1 MATDQ
6 AVTPVPP
13 AGQGPRRGS
22 DSEPIPGGQEN
33 FSRPEQD
40 GPAGTNESSAPLN
53 FSDLKPH
60 QFGIS
65 VESFT
70 RSSSTSKDKSRVAQ
84 IKARRRSCVGVRG
97 SPETN
102 SLIRFRAQLRM
113 KTPPEPH
120 TPELVRSSPFFP
132 RVAFTLREKMAHI
145 QSQIDVAENDARDPT
160 AAQDSDTGGGSS
172 TQDYLS
178 DGISC
183 SKGKEN
189 NPPTS
194 PKASKKRRL
203 GPLVGCSVEI
213 TEEDISIARSS
224 LKEQEDAICKH
235 QSPSPPPRDDP
246 AAVSPAQQSSFH
258 ISSLHSLLEMK
269 PTDVDETTVARK
281 KKQVRFGGPLSPEF
295 FDKNLP
301 PSTPLQ
307 KGATPSRAATP
318 AGGWPLRS
326 VLKTPQRSESDAQ
339 LQAER
344 LTPAWFGAS
353 PTFAIPGRHRTSHER
368 DDSQD
373 GKIVFPPMEEI
384 DSAVSS
390 DADCVFDA
398 HPLNLNM
405 DFHEETLSQNR
416 TVDTEP
422 NRASETEAMDEQE
435 SVAEERQ
442 PEGEAESE
450 TPTQS
455 TNGRRTKKEEQ
466 SEREPG
472 TRRGKRK
479 RKQPEDTEPVKKS
492 TRSAAKSA
500 CRKMKVASA
509 ARRWNKDVDRSLYSS
524 RQYASKN
531 PSLSPIKE
539 RMSFIRHSLAMQQT
553 PEIGAATHQG
563 SGIQLQVAD
572 GSLHREE
579 IAEAKAEENL
589 SDNPVTLPTCSPGK
603 QSGQLRSRVRG
614 RPKKGKVSAA
624 DCEELQ
630 EEVTE
635 QRFEVQSSVSLDGSQ
650 GTPWMSSQQCEAD
663 PDEPSD
669 HISVDLQCTDSSK
682 YDAGLLAPTSSFAPL
697 GDKSN
702 DTEPAV
708 KKAKRGRKSLAFLY
722 AHHAEEPQP
731 SYDVTADGGGGRA
744 EREQE
749 NTQSSSEHDG
759 EPGEPHLDLAPW
771 QSDLNFEDVFKPVP
785 NRQRRSVRRSLRNQA
800 NLELGSVDAGLAWV
814 PHSSPDSFRETRR
827 SSRRRLSAALAVQP
841 LHAEKTQESSSN
853 DLRAKE
859 EDL

>member
-1 MATDQ
+1 
-6 AVTPVPP
+6 
-13 AGQGPRRGS
+13 
-22 DSEPIPGGQEN
+22 
-33 FSRPEQD
+33 
-40 GPAGTNESSAPLN
+40 
-53 FSDLKPH
+53 
-60 QFGIS
+60 
-65 VESFT
+65 
-70 RSSSTSKDKSRVAQ
+70 
-84 IKARRRSCVGVRG
+84 
-97 SPETN
+97 
-102 SLIRFRAQLRM
+102 M

-145 QSQIDVAENDARDPT
+145 QSQIDVAENDACDPT
-160 AAQDSDTGGGSS
+160 PAQDSGTGGGGS

-178 DGISC
+178 DGISG
-183 SKGKEN
+183 SEGKEN

-194 PKASKKRRL
+194 PRASKKRRL

-224 LKEQEDAICKH
+224 LTEQEDAICKQ

-246 AAVSPAQQSSFH
+246 AAVSPARQSSLH
-258 ISSLHSLLEMK
+258 ISSLPSLLEMK
-269 PTDVDETTVARK
+269 PTVDVDETTVARK
-281 KKQVRFGGPLSPEF
+281 KKQVRFGGPLSPEL

-307 KGATPSRAATP
+307 KGATPARAATP

-353 PTFAIPGRHRTSHER
+353 PTFAIPGRHRRSHER
-368 DDSQD
+368 DDDQD

-398 HPLNLNM
+398 QPLNLNM
-405 DFHEETLSQNR
+405 DFQEETLSQNP

-422 NRASETEAMDEQE
+422 KRASETEAMDEQE

-455 TNGRRTKKEEQ
+455 RNGRRTKKEEQ
-466 SEREPG
+466 SEMEAG
-472 TRRGKRK
+472 TRRGTRK
-479 RKQPEDTEPVKKS
+479 RKQPEDSEPVKKS

-531 PSLSPIKE
+531 PGLSPIKE
-539 RMSFIRHSLAMQQT
+539 RMSFTLHSLTVQQT
-553 PEIGAATHQG
+553 PESAAATHQG
-563 SGIQLQVAD
+563 SGVQLQVAD

-589 SDNPVTLPTCSPGK
+589 SLPTCSPGK

-635 QRFEVQSSVSLDGSQ
+635 QRFELQSSVSLGGSQ
-650 GTPWMSSQQCEAD
+650 GTPRMSSQQSEAD
-663 PDEPSD
+663 PDQPSD
-669 HISVDLQCTDSSK
+669 HISVHIQCTDSSEC
-682 YDAGLLAPTSSFAPL
+682 DAGLLAPTSSSAPL

-708 KKAKRGRKSLAFLY
+708 KKAKRGRKSSASLY
-722 AHHAEEPQP
+722 VHAKEPQP
-731 SYDVTADGGGGRA
+731 SSDGEGGQA
-744 EREQE
+744 EREQD
-749 NTQSSSEHDG
+749 NTQSSSEHEG

-771 QSDLNFEDVFKPVP
+771 QSDFNFEDVFKAVP
-785 NRQRRSVRRSLRNQA
+785 SRRRRSVRRSLRNQA
-800 NLELGSVDAGLAWV
+800 TLEPGSVDAGLAWV
-814 PHSSPDSFRETRR
+814 PHCSPDSFRETRR
-827 SSRRRLSAALAVQP
+827 SSRRRLSAALAVPPQT
-841 LHAEKTQESSSN
+841 HDSSSN
-853 DLRAKE
+853 EPRAKE